1 MSMRLLIDT
10 NVLLDYYGRRAPFF
24 EDAKRLRVAALFGD
38 VELWVAAQ
46 SFTGAER
53 VLRRFAPTEVLRA
66 MMGESLAFL
75 SIASSS
81 AADVEEGIRSG
92 WPDLEDFLVARCA
105 ERARADFLLTRDEK
119 GFARSAVPVLSPAGF
134 FEMLERD
141 HGIAYDEVGL

>member
-1 MSMRLLIDT
+1 MSMRLLLDT

-46 SFTGAER
+46 SFTDAEC

-119 GFARSAVPVLSPAGF
+119 GFARSAVPVLNPAGF

-141 HGIAYDEVGL
+141 HGIVYDGVGL

>member
-1 MSMRLLIDT
+1 MSMRLLLDT

-24 EDAKRLRVAALFGD
+24 EDAKRLRVAALLGD

-46 SFTGAER
+46 SFTGAEY

-75 SIASSS
+75 NIASSS

-92 WPDLEDFLVARCA
+92 WSDLEDFLVARCA

-141 HGIAYDEVGL
+141 HGIVYDEVGL